1 MRFFIP
7 VAAVAAALL
16 AGCASTPTGPLSI
29 TLGSDPAAACAAL
42 TAPVPASAIGLPS
55 GAASIDSASWQAA
68 IALAVAERGP
78 TPAARVT
85 PATPAFCRVLGRIA
99 PLDPAAPP
107 ILFQVNLPARWNGRS
122 VQYGGGGFNGTLI
135 NAIGLPPAQRFDTP
149 TPLAQGYITAGTDSG
164 HQTKP
169 NEPPQA
175 FALND
180 EALLNFAHA
189 SYKKVRDVSVALAQ
203 RAYGRA
209 PVKLYFMGSSEG
221 GREGLTMAQRYPDAF
236 DGIFSRVPVI
246 HWTGLQHAGLRDG
259 LATVGE
265 GWIRPAQ
272 VLTVHKA
279 VLATCDAA
287 DGLADGIVA
296 DPVGCRQRFDVTK
309 LLCTGAAS
317 DHCLT
322 APQVQAVQTLMAP
335 LQFSFDLANGL
346 RQYPGRGPSGEGLP
360 AFGPT
365 GGWGAWWLGSTAP
378 AFPPV
383 PANGIAWFYG
393 GGAIQYFY
401 AQNPNADLRSYRPEN
416 HLARVQQVSA
426 LMDSTNPD
434 LSAFQ
439 ARGGKL
445 LMLENMADY
454 AQSPYAGIQY
464 HQAVVARL
472 GRSTVDGFFKLY
484 TAPSVDHVGAG
495 APANVDMLAALSAW
509 VEQGRAP
516 AGLQLVEQAVQAPA
530 FTVQRARPL
539 CEWPLVPRYRG
550 GDAAQAASFEC
561 LQ

>member
-1 MRFFIP
+1 MRMF
-7 VAAVAAALL
+7 ALSAVSTAALL
-16 AGCASTPTGPLSI
+16 VGCASAPTGPLAI
-29 TLGSDPAAACAAL
+29 ALGTDPAAACAAL
-42 TAPVPASAIGLPS
+42 TAPVPAGAIGLPS
-55 GAASIDSASWQAA
+55 GPASIDSATWQAA
-68 IALAVAERGP
+68 TALAVAERGP
-78 TPAARVT
+78 TPAARVN

-107 ILFQVNLPARWNGRS
+107 ILFQVNLPASWNGRS
-122 VQYGGGGFNGTLI
+122 VQYGGGGFNGVLI
-135 NAIGLPPAQRFDTP
+135 NAVGLPPAQRFDTP
-149 TPLAQGYITAGTDSG
+149 PPLAQGYITVGTDSG
-164 HQTKP
+164 HQNKP
-169 NEPPQA
+169 NEPPQT

-180 EALLNFAHA
+180 EALVNFAHA

-259 LATVGE
+259 LATVGD

-272 VLTVHKA
+272 VQRVHQA
-279 VLATCDAA
+279 VLAACDAA
-287 DGLADGIVA
+287 DGLADGIVS
-296 DPVGCRQRFDVTK
+296 DPVGCRQRFDVRQ
-309 LLCTGAAS
+309 LQCTVMAS
-317 DHCLT
+317 GDCLT
-322 APQVQAVQTLMAP
+322 APQVQAVQTLMSP
-335 LQFSFDLANGL
+335 IHFGFDLANGL
-346 RQYPGRGPSGEGLP
+346 RSYPGRGPSGEGLP

-365 GGWGAWWLGSTAP
+365 GGWGAWWLGSAAP

-393 GGAIQYFY
+393 AGAIQYFY
-401 AQNPNADLRSYRPEN
+401 AQDPKADLRSYKPEN

-445 LMLENMADY
+445 LLLENLADY

-464 HQAVVARL
+464 HQAVVGRL
-472 GRSTVDGFFKLY
+472 GRGTVDGFFKLY
-484 TAPSVDHVGAG
+484 TAPGVDHVGSG
-495 APANVDMLAALSAW
+495 APANVDMLAALTGW

-530 FTVQRARPL
+530 FPVLRARPL
-539 CEWPLVPRYRG
+539 CEWPTWPRHKG
-550 GDAAQAASFEC
+550 GDAALAASFEC
-561 LQ
+561 VQ